1 MTDSAN
7 QSYHLETTPH
17 EIDQVTTSNINVRS
31 PEKIFA
37 SQSIE
42 KSSDKR
48 TSQLENRLQA
58 SGIRTSLRRISQ
70 FYESNSR
77 ILTSNYAGAED
88 DSQSV
93 KSGEVRSP
101 FMDESGQGA
110 GRNLN
115 LSSTSAKYREACAKG
130 ELGFW
135 PTLFTFIKVNIVA
148 GFLFLPAG
156 FNNGGWLFSIIAI
169 FCVSAIMIYCNIAIS
184 DCTDAAESFS
194 FSRIGYKA
202 AGKVG
207 YYMVEIGI
215 AISQICFPCSYSN
228 LITQIVNNMI
238 NLWFGTKNNYY
249 LEIAIVLGVILIPM
263 CLVRNINK
271 FSAMHI
277 IGDIAVLA
285 TVFSLAY
292 ESISNISKD
301 ENFNYDNVK
310 MFNTHWA
317 KLLGMIITSLEGIG
331 VILPIKENMK
341 EKKKFNLVIII
352 GTFVISL
359 ILAGFPLIMYLCYQD
374 KVNEIV
380 LNNLPLDKVYIQIV
394 LMMLMFSI
402 LIIYPVVLFP
412 AFIILESIF
421 FKNNKQEKLRRLSNF
436 NQQVQEKAPSPQGD
450 NTNTNGNRSSSEMS
464 ENILRII
471 IVICTII
478 VGVVSI
484 NRFDTLLALAG
495 CGVCTP
501 VALIFP
507 SIFHYLLYKDKQ
519 SKMRNFFDLFIAGV
533 GVSLSLTILFFTLKG

>member
-17 EIDQVTTSNINVRS
+17 EVAHDQVTTSNIYLKS
-31 PEKIFA
+31 PEKIFY
-37 SQSIE
+37 SHSEE
-42 KSSDKR
+42 KSPEKR
-48 TSQLENRLQA
+48 TSQPENRLPA
-58 SGIRTSLRRISQ
+58 SGLRNSLKRISL
-70 FYESNSR
+70 FYDSNSR

-93 KSGEVRSP
+93 KSGDIRSP
-101 FMDESGQGA
+101 FMDEFDIKSGDI
-110 GRNLN
+110 RN
-115 LSSTSAKYREACAKG
+115 LSSSLTSAKYRDVCSKG

-169 FCVSAIMIYCNIAIS
+169 FVISAIMIYCNIAIS

-238 NLWFGTKNNYY
+238 NLWFGTKNTYY
-249 LEIAIVLGVILIPM
+249 LEIAIALGLILIPM

-292 ESISNISKD
+292 ESITNISKD

-380 LNNLPLDKVYIQIV
+380 LNNLPLDKIYIQIV

-421 FKNNKQEKLRRLSNF
+421 FKDNKHEKLRRLSTIN
-436 NQQVQEKAPSPQGD
+436 QEKTPSPKD
-450 NTNTNGNRSSSEMS
+450 DEVISCKMS
-464 ENILRII
+464 ENFLRIF
-471 IVICTII
+471 IVLCTITI
-478 VGVVSI
+478 GVYSI

-519 SKMRNFFDLFIAGV
+519 SKLRNFLDIFIAFV
-533 GVSLSLTILFFTLKG
+533 GVALSLTILFFTLMG